1 MVLLLIRDAVDW
13 EVSECFP
20 LMPSYTGVPA
30 ICDDLQVTSE
40 PQLALLPPVS
50 EVDQR
55 KFAES
60 GRSLNLK
67 KCCLL
72 VHPDSAH

>member
-1 MVLLLIRDAVDW
+1 MVLRIQDAAVDW

-20 LMPSYTGVPA
+20 LMPPYTGVPA

-40 PQLALLPPVS
+40 PQLALPPVS

-55 KFAES
+55 KFTES